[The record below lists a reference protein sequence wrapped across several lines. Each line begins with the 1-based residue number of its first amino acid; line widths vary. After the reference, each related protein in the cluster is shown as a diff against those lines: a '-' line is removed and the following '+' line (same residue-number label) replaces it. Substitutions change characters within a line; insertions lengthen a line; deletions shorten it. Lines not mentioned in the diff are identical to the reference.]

1 MSDAWLRIEEH
12 ASTMYSVND
21 PDPTVDSQGTGVV
34 LAGGYSERFGTRDK
48 ALAPVCGEPMLVRVV
63 ERVGAAVE
71 RVVVNCRRNQRDAFD
86 GVLAA
91 AALGDRVRFA
101 VDPEPDC
108 GPLAGFRSA
117 LERVDTDYAALV
129 ACDMPG
135 VDPRFLDFLF
145 ECADSHDAA
154 VPELP
159 NGTFQPAQAVY
170 RTEAVRTAAER
181 LLSADRH
188 SLRGTFE
195 HLDAVFVSPSRVE
208 EQTDWVSLEDINTRD
223 ALESFERDCE
233 KC

>member
-1 MSDAWLRIEEH
+1 MH
-12 ASTMYSVND
+12 SVNSLD
-21 PDPTVDSQGTGVV
+21 RTVNSQGTGVV

-71 RVVVNCRRNQRDAFD
+71 RVVVNCRRNQRDDFD
-86 GVLAA
+86 DVLAA
-91 AALGDRVRFA
+91 AALDDRVRFA

-108 GPLAGFRSA
+108 GPLAGFRIA

-135 VDPRFLDFLF
+135 VDPSFLDFLF
-145 ECADSHDAA
+145 ECADGHDAA

-159 NGTFQPAQAVY
+159 NGTLQPAQAVY

-181 LLSADRH
+181 LLSADRY
-188 SLRGTFE
+188 SLHGTFE
-195 HLDAVFVSPSRVE
+195 HLDTVFVSPSRVE
-208 EQTDWVSLEDINTRD
+208 EQTDWVTLMDINTQD
-223 ALESFERDCE
+223 DLKSFDSSHE
-233 KC
+233 K